1 MKVREDPLSL
11 APPLPGDE
19 TLVQRVLSG
28 SDEAFRSLMA
38 RHESGVYR
46 LAYYWTGNRDDA
58 QDLTQECFIHLYK
71 VLGRYDCRFRFA
83 VWMYKVCTNRCIN
96 WIKANRRA
104 REVVPFSHL
113 TEQALDFPDGSPG
126 PAEVAF
132 SAETK
137 QKLLETVANLPEKYR
152 VPIVLRYL
160 EDFSYKEIAAIM
172 DISVKNAE
180 IRIHR
185 ARKMLFDLLR
195 DEFK

>member
-1 MKVREDPLSL
+1 MSL
-11 APPLPGDE
+11 ASTLPGDE
-19 TLVQRVLSG
+19 TLVQRVLAG
-28 SDEAFRSLMA
+28 CDESFRVLMA
-38 RHESGVYR
+38 RYQTSIYR

-58 QDLTQECFIHLYK
+58 QDLTQECFIHLYR
-71 VLGRYDCRFRFA
+71 VLGRFDSRYRFP

-113 TEQALDFPDGSPG
+113 SEQALELPDSSPG
-126 PAEVAF
+126 PAQAAF
-132 SAETK
+132 NSETREL
-137 QKLLETVANLPEKYR
+137 LLETVKNLPEKYR

-172 DISVKNAE
+172 GISVKNAE

-185 ARKMLFDLLR
+185 ARKMLYDLLR
-195 DEFK
+195 EEFN

>member
-1 MKVREDPLSL
+1 MKVREDTLSL
-11 APPLPGDE
+11 ASPIPGDE
-19 TLVQRVLSG
+19 ILVQNVLAG
-28 SDEAFRSLMA
+28 SDEAFRTLMA
-38 RHESGVYR
+38 RYQTSIYR

-71 VLGRYDCRFRFA
+71 VLGRYDSRFRFP

-104 REVVPFSHL
+104 REVVPFSHM
-113 TEQALDFPDGSPG
+113 TEQALDLPDHAPG
-126 PAEVAF
+126 PAEAAF
-132 SAETK
+132 ASETK
-137 QKLLETVANLPEKYR
+137 ERLLGTVQNLPEKYR

>member
-1 MKVREDPLSL
+1 MKVREETLSL
-11 APPLPGDE
+11 APPVPGDE
-19 TLVQRVLSG
+19 SLVHSVLAG
-28 SDEAFRSLMA
+28 SDEAFRTLMA
-38 RHESGVYR
+38 RYQTSIYR
-46 LAYYWTGNRDDA
+46 LAYNWTGNRDDA

-71 VLGRYDCRFRFA
+71 VLGRYDSRFRFP

-113 TEQALDFPDGSPG
+113 TEQALDLPDAAPG
-126 PAEVAF
+126 PAETAF
-132 SAETK
+132 SHETK
-137 QKLLETVANLPEKYR
+137 EKLLETVQNLPEKYR

>member
-1 MKVREDPLSL
+1 MKVRDLNLSL
-11 APPLPGDE
+11 TSTPTGDE
-19 TLVQRVLSG
+19 TLVQRVLAG
-28 SDEAFRSLMA
+28 SDEAFRALMT
-38 RHESGVYR
+38 RYQTNIYR

-71 VLGRYDCRFRFA
+71 VLGRFDSRYRFP

-104 REVVPFSHL
+104 REIVPFSHL
-113 TEQALDFPDGSPG
+113 TEQALDIPDTAPG
-126 PAEVAF
+126 PAEAAF
-132 SAETK
+132 SGELK
-137 QKLLETVANLPEKYR
+137 QKLLETVESLPEKYR

-185 ARKMLFDLLR
+185 ARKMLCDLLR
-195 DEFK
+195 DEL

>member
-1 MKVREDPLSL
+1 MKIRESSLNL
-11 APPLPGDE
+11 APTPTGDE
-19 TLVQRVLSG
+19 TLVQRVLAG
-28 SDEAFRSLMA
+28 SDDAFRALMT
-38 RHESGVYR
+38 RHQSGIYR

-71 VLGRYDCRFRFA
+71 VLGRFDTRYRFP

-96 WIKANRRA
+96 WIKANRKA
-104 REVVPFSHL
+104 REIVPFSHL
-113 TEQALDFPDGSPG
+113 TEQALDIPDHAPG
-126 PAEVAF
+126 PADLAF
-132 SAETK
+132 SGEMKA
-137 QKLLETVANLPEKYR
+137 KLLETVQNLPEKYR